1 MCENSKLLFYHTTFL
16 VEFHDP
22 LSSNT
27 MKFHFA
33 NDLFTAHIQKTPFI
47 QEQTRQMVEFT
58 LLCDMTTFCT
68 SHSSCVCASTFTV
81 ASYILILNSKRK
93 LVTEMPL
100 KQKMRIHSCLFH
112 IFQHLTLKMNQNIKI
127 SIMNLF
133 VSNTSVLHSTK
144 IPFDKFYFRMLILGI
159 K

>member
-1 MCENSKLLFYHTTFL
+1 MRVRMEIQNCYSITPLFLLNFTTHYL
-16 VEFHDP
+16 
-22 LSSNT
+22 LIQWN
-27 MKFHFA
+27 
-33 NDLFTAHIQKTPFI
+33 FTLQMIYSQLIYKKTPFI

-68 SHSSCVCASTFTV
+68 SHSKCSCVCASTFTV

-133 VSNTSVLHSTK
+133 VSNTSVLHST
-144 IPFDKFYFRMLILGI
+144 
-159 K
+159 